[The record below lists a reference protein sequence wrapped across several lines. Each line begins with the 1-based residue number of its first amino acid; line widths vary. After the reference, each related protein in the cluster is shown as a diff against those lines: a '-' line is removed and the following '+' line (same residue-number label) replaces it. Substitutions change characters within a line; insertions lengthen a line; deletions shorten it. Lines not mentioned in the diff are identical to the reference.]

1 MTKNV
6 SSEPNAE
13 KKQDQANPQ
22 GDALDGS
29 AAASATAD
37 GLHHEQAD
45 DVSVVKMKGVSGK
58 TITGTVRVV
67 KASRKDASDKGRKDQ
82 VSESAPA
89 QSEDKVAGEAAVPSE
104 KAKFEGALKKA
115 SSPTNSSRQPHQ
127 DDYRPNVHPS
137 VPLTATNP
145 DVKRPGKVGNI
156 FDQRRRAQE
165 QEKAVSSDEKS
176 VRSGADRKK
185 STPDAPKQR
194 PTTNAKAS
202 VDRPTRAKSQ
212 TKESVKAAPR
222 VSKKQDRPDDYRP
235 NTHPAVPLT
244 ADRPKVK
251 RPGKV
256 GNIFDN
262 ADKDAAKS
270 SLAATAEMH
279 AQKMAEKKKRSE
291 QRRSRPRKEDRDKRF
306 QSKPASRVTNAEPFP
321 DKDKDEEEPKF
332 QSKPRRRKR
341 SNVPQM
347 DMFATGRN
355 NNRNF
360 GRRKN
365 NDNRRDYEDGS
376 THRRQRPRRDNRPED
391 VLDTRHRRSK
401 NRQRQESK
409 AQTPRAVL
417 THVSLPEQITVKE
430 FAEAI
435 KKTTAEVIKELMKNG
450 VMATINQVI
459 DYETASIIAG
469 EFNIETDKLVE
480 VTEEDILFDD
490 SEDDAADLVPRP
502 PVVVVMGHV
511 DHGKTSLLDYYR
523 ESSVASGEAGGITQH
538 IGAYMVNIND
548 RKITF
553 LDTPGHEAF
562 TTMRARGALV
572 TDIAILVVAA
582 DDGVMP
588 QTIEAI
594 NHAKAAKT
602 QIIVAINKI
611 DKPDTNVERV
621 KQELTQYELV
631 PEEWGGDTIM
641 VPVSA
646 KTGEGMDELLEMVL
660 LTADVLEL
668 KANPDRQAKGTI
680 IEAKLDKHRGAVATL
695 LVQRGTLHAG
705 ETIVTGTIVG
715 NIRAMTDATGKQR
728 KTAGP
733 SVPVEI
739 IGLSEVP
746 DAGELFYAVADE
758 RMARQLAEKRR
769 VKQREEE
776 LKKSSRMSLDT
787 LYNKMAEGEVKDLN
801 LIVKADVQGSV
812 EAVTQSLER
821 LSNDEVNVRVIHGAV
836 GAVTESDLRLAEVS
850 DAIIIGFNVRPA
862 TNVSDLAKEA
872 GIDIRLYR
880 VIYNAIE
887 DVEAAMKGMLEPEY
901 EEVAIG
907 TIELREVFKISS
919 VGTVGGGYVVSGK
932 LTRSAHVRVVRDGIV
947 VAEDEVASLRRFKDD
962 VREVAQGYECGIT
975 LSRFHDLKVGD
986 VIEAFEMREIERD

>member
-13 KKQDQANPQ
+13 EVKDQAPQ
-22 GDALDGS
+22 KPEAQS
-29 AAASATAD
+29 EVAASSAQAD
-37 GLHHEQAD
+37 EPKQEQAD

-67 KASRKDASDKGRKDQ
+67 KAGRKDASDKGHKDET
-82 VSESAPA
+82 SKPEPA
-89 QSEDKVAGEAAVPSE
+89 QSADNAADVSTASSDQAKNEAATSTQKTE
-104 KAKFEGALKKA
+104 TTKKSD
-115 SSPTNSSRQPHQ
+115 SSKSKTSQAAETSKSKTLPPKK
-127 DDYRPNVHPS
+127 PGV
-137 VPLTATNP
+137 
-145 DVKRPGKVGNI
+145 PGKVGNI
-156 FDQRRRAQE
+156 FDQRRKAQE
-165 QEKAVSSDEKS
+165 KKKAEQANAKS
-176 VRSGADRKK
+176 QGAGKGD
-185 STPDAPKQR
+185 SAEQKQR
-194 PTTNAKAS
+194 STSRGKKQASPKTTARKAPP
-202 VDRPTRAKSQ
+202 RPTRQ
-212 TKESVKAAPR
+212 DD
-222 VSKKQDRPDDYRP
+222 DRPH
-235 NTHPAVPLT
+235 THPAVPLT
-244 ADRPKVK
+244 VDRPKVK

-262 ADKDAAKS
+262 SDKDAAKS

-279 AQKMAEKKKRSE
+279 AQRMAEKKRRNEKRQTQRRE
-291 QRRSRPRKEDRDKRF
+291 QRDQRF
-306 QSKPASRVTNAEPFP
+306 QSKPASRVSGPEPFP
-321 DKDKDEEEPKF
+321 DKDKDEEQPKF
-332 QSKPRRRKR
+332 QSRPRKRRRTT
-341 SNVPQM
+341 PQM
-347 DMFATGRN
+347 DMFATGRGSGG
-355 NNRNF
+355 RNF

-365 NDNRRDYEDGS
+365 NDNRRDYDDGS
-376 THRRQRPRRDNRPED
+376 TRRRQRTRRDNRPED
-391 VLDTRHRRSK
+391 VLDPRYRRTK
-401 NRQRQESK
+401 NRQREERK

-450 VMATINQVI
+450 IMATINQVI
-459 DYETASIIAG
+459 DYDTASIIAG
-469 EFNIETDKLVE
+469 EFDIETDKLIE
-480 VTEEDILFDD
+480 VTEEDILFDE

-523 ESSVASGEAGGITQH
+523 KSSVVSDEAGGITQH

-548 RKITF
+548 RQITF

-611 DKPDTNVERV
+611 DKADTNIERI
-621 KQELTQYELV
+621 KQQLTQYELV

-646 KTGEGMDELLEMVL
+646 KTGAGMDELLEMVL

-705 ETIVTGTIVG
+705 ETIVTGSIVG
-715 NIRAMTDATGKQR
+715 NIRAMTDATGAQR

-746 DAGELFYAVADE
+746 EAGELFYAVSDE

-769 VKQREEE
+769 VKQREDEM
-776 LKKSSRMSLDT
+776 KKSSRMSLDT
-787 LYNKMAEGEVKDLN
+787 LFNKMSEGEVKDLN

-821 LSNDEVNVRVIHGAV
+821 LTNDEVNVRVIHGAV

-850 DAIIIGFNVRPA
+850 DAIVIGFNVRPA
-862 TNVSDLAKEA
+862 TNVDELAKEA

-887 DVEAAMKGMLEPEY
+887 DIEAAMKGLLEPEY

-919 VGTVGGGYVVSGK
+919 VGTVGGGYVMSGK

-962 VREVAQGYECGIT
+962 VREVSQGYECGVT

-986 VIEAFEMREIERD
+986 IIEAFEMREIERD